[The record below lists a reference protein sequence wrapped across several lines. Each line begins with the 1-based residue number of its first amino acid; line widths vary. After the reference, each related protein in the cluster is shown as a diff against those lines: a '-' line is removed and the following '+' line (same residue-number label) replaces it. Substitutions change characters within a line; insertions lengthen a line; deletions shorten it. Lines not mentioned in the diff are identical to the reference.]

1 MFAVYTEVNVPSF
14 DEASLQQAREGIE
27 AVAVPQVR
35 QAGGTAAYW
44 LAPHHNRGVSVAIFD
59 TEEQARE
66 AASHIKVGDQAGRM
80 PEVTF
85 TTVEVLEVLAHL

>member
-1 MFAVYTEVNVPSF
+1 MFAVLTEVNVPRF
-14 DEASLQQAREGIE
+14 DEASLQEAREGIE

-44 LAPHHNRGVSVAIFD
+44 LAPHHNRGVSVAIFE

-66 AASHIKVGDQAGRM
+66 AASHVKIGEQAGRT
-80 PEVTF
+80 PDVTF
-85 TTVEVLEVLAHL
+85 TAVEVLEVLAHL